1 MINKG
6 IRKYYS
12 GIFILTILAFF
23 LTLQACKKS
32 EDSSSGTGN
41 NSDVSKDFDN
51 RLDSLHLKVKIPGVY
66 LGIWAV
72 DRGLTYEKTSGFRD
86 VINSSGLTSGDLF
99 RIGDVTKTFT
109 TTVLLQLV
117 DENKLTL
124 DNKLN
129 LYFPAIPNSENISV
143 RQLLN
148 MSSGLYDYTTD
159 SVFWGQVK
167 ANPLRVWTP
176 QELVNYSTNH
186 TPYFPPGNGWH
197 YSNTNTVII
206 GMIIEQITNSTLK
219 QEIQNRIIIP
229 MNLLNTFFPTDQYM
243 PSGSICNGYIYS
255 NTLGLYENITSKFN
269 PSWMWASGNMIS
281 NPIDL
286 KVWIKALVN
295 GSLLSSTMQEERLK
309 FIYSGTPSVKYGLG
323 LYNLQD
329 GFIGHKGTYPGY
341 NNVVVYF
348 PARGTLI
355 SIMFNL
361 FPVDPGTSGYPSM
374 DSFFKSVV
382 NTLYPN
388 MSPLEDVF
396 IMN

>member
-12 GIFILTILAFF
+12 SIFILMILFS
-23 LTLQACKKS
+23 LLMLQACKKN

-41 NSDVSKDFDN
+41 NEDVAKEFDSKI
-51 RLDSLHLKVKIPGVY
+51 DSLHSKSKIPGVY

-72 DRGLTYEKTSGFRD
+72 DRGLTYEKTSGVKDFASN
-86 VINSSGLTSGDLF
+86 VSLSQYDLF

-176 QELVNYSTNH
+176 QELVNYSTGH
-186 TPYFPPGNGWH
+186 PPYFPPGNGWH
-197 YSNTNTVII
+197 YSSTNTVII

-219 QEIQNRIIIP
+219 QEIQNRIITP
-229 MNLLNTFFPTDQYM
+229 MNLQNTFFPTNQNM
-243 PSGSICNGYIYS
+243 PSGSVCSGYMFAS
-255 NTLGLYENITSKFN
+255 TPGTYENLTTKFD
-269 PSWMWASGNMIS
+269 PSWSWASAGMIS

-286 KVWIKALVN
+286 KIWVKAVVN
-295 GSLLSSTMQEERLK
+295 GSLLSSAMQEERLK

-341 NNVVVYF
+341 SNVVVYF

-361 FPVDPGTSGYPSM
+361 FPVDPGATGYPSM
-374 DSFFKSVV
+374 DSFFKSVL

-388 MSPLEDVF
+388 MSPLEDMY